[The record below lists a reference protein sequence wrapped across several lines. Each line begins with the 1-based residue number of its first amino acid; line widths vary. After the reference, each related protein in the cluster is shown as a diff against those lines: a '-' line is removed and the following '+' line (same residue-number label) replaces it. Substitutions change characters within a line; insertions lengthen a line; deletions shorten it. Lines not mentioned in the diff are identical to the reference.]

1 MLKVLKS
8 VFKVVAISFIFLSF
22 SCKKEASY
30 IKKELV
36 NKHFISDKIIDDSEF
51 LGDQKCKE
59 CHKEEYKKWQG
70 SHHDKAMQKA
80 DNNSILG
87 DFNDVIFKSKGVTSI
102 FYKKDGYFY
111 VNTEGRDGKNHDF
124 KILYTFGLTPLQQ
137 YIVQFP
143 DGHLQCLRT
152 AWDTEKKK
160 WFDLYPDFKVV
171 HKEWLHW
178 SKGGLNWNNM
188 CADCHSTNVRKNYSI
203 ENHSYNTKISLLNV
217 SCEACHGPGK
227 NHVNTAE
234 KLKQNYISD
243 NSLQMTITTPP
254 KELVDKCARCHVR
267 REQFSKNY
275 NYQGSLLDHY
285 FPQLITNPIYH
296 PDGQILDEVYV
307 YGSFVQSK
315 MYQKG
320 VTCNNCHDAHTTKLK
335 FDGNKLCYQCHNST
349 TYNSKKHHFHD
360 LNTEASKCINC
371 HMTGKYYMGN
381 DFRRDH
387 SFRIPRPDLSVKYN
401 TPNACTGCHT
411 DKDNNW
417 ANTAFK
423 QLFGEVDSIHFSEK
437 LAPGILGKPNAHVG
451 LLELIADKNQPEIIR
466 ASAVSALANYN
477 VSRFVTEYI
486 KLLDD
491 DKPMVRAT
499 ALDVLSEI
507 NTTDYVSSFLPL
519 LNDEKRTVR
528 IKAFFALAGLPESE
542 IPLSLMTT
550 YQKVK
555 KEFFIHLN
563 TNNDFAGSRVKRANY
578 HLKKGEIAE
587 AIFGYKTALKIDPT
601 NAQITLMLAQL
612 FYNNQELENAEKTF
626 KKVIALEPKFGETY
640 YSLALLYG
648 ELNRIEEAIE
658 QLKKA
663 KQLMPKN
670 IRIYYNLGIL
680 YFKTNQFKAAE
691 KAIKQG
697 LQKAPQNQ
705 DLLYVLAYQY
715 YTSNNINKAIPVARE
730 LVYLFPK
737 NRQYQS
743 FLNKMLQESAN

>member
-8 VFKVVAISFIFLSF
+8 VFKVVVISFGFLIS
-22 SCKKEASY
+22 SCKKEAVY
-30 IKKELV
+30 IKKELE
-36 NKHFISDKIIDDSEF
+36 NKHFISDRIIPDSEF

-59 CHKEEYKKWQG
+59 CHIEEYKKWQG

-80 DNNSILG
+80 DCISVLG
-87 DFNDVIFKSKGVTSI
+87 DFDNVIFKSQGVTSR
-102 FYKKDGYFY
+102 FYKNNRDFY

-188 CADCHSTNVRKNYSI
+188 CADCHSTNVRKNYSK
-203 ENHSYNTKISLLNV
+203 ENHSYNTKFSLLNV

-227 NHVNTAE
+227 KHVNTAE
-234 KLKQNYISD
+234 ELNENYVSD
-243 NSLQMTITTPP
+243 NSLQMTVATTP

-267 REQFSKNY
+267 REQFSGNFNY
-275 NYQGSLLDHY
+275 EGTLLDHY
-285 FPQLITNPIYH
+285 FPQLITNQIYH

-320 VTCNNCHDAHTTKLK
+320 VTCNNCHDSHSTKLK
-335 FDGNKLCYQCHNST
+335 FDGNKLCYQCHNLT
-349 TYNSKKHHFHD
+349 TYNSTKHHFHP
-360 LNTEASKCINC
+360 LNTASSKCINC
-371 HMTGKYYMGN
+371 HMAGKYYMGN

-387 SFRIPRPDLSVKYN
+387 NFRIPRPDLSLKYN
-401 TPNACTGCHT
+401 TPNACSGCHT

-417 ANTAFK
+417 ANAAFK
-423 QLFGEVDSIHFSEK
+423 QLFEEVDSVHFSEK
-437 LAPGILGKPNAHVG
+437 LAPGILGKPNGHIG
-451 LLELIADKNQPEIIR
+451 LLALVADENQPEIIR
-466 ASAVSALANYN
+466 ASAVRALSNYN
-477 VSRFVTEYI
+477 VENFIEEYI
-486 KLLDD
+486 KWLNDAEPL
-491 DKPMVRAT
+491 VRAT
-499 ALDVLSEI
+499 SLDVMSEI
-507 NTTDYVSSFLPL
+507 NATNYASSFMPL

-542 IPLSLMTT
+542 IPANQIEN
-550 YQKVK
+550 YEKVK

-563 TNNDFAGSRVKRANY
+563 TNDDFAGSRVKRANY
-578 HLKKGEIAE
+578 YLKKGNITE
-587 AIFGYKTALKIDPT
+587 AIFGYKSALEIDPT

-612 FYNNQELENAEKTF
+612 YYNNQELENAEKSF
-626 KKVIALEPKFGETY
+626 KKVIELEPKFGETY
-640 YSLALLYG
+640 YSLALLYA
-648 ELNRIEEAIE
+648 ELNKIEEAKA

-663 KQLMPKN
+663 KELMPNN
-670 IRIYYNLGIL
+670 IRVYYNLGL
-680 YFKTNQFKAAE
+680 LHFKTNQFKEAE
-691 KAIKQG
+691 KTLQEG
-697 LQKAPQNQ
+697 LKIDSENQ
-705 DLLYVLAYQY
+705 DLLYVLAFQY
-715 YTSNNINKAIPVARE
+715 YQIKQLKKATTVAKK
-730 LVYLFPK
+730 LVYLFPDK
-737 NRQYQS
+737 RQYQS
-743 FLNKMLQESAN
+743 FLNKILEESTN